1 MTGCFTVNKKYYKL
15 KINLMKTISKKFLS
29 IAAIALIAGLTLSSC
44 DDEEDDDMMLPSN
57 NIVELATS
65 TSDLSTLVTAITTA
79 DLTSVLQGEGPF
91 TVFAPTNAAFDNLED
106 GVLQTLLDNP
116 DVLAEVLQYHV
127 VSGQVMST
135 DLSNGEVSTLL
146 SGKSINVSIADGV
159 VTLNSSAIVTD
170 ADIEASNGVV
180 HIIDEVLLPEGFE
193 LPKDDIV
200 TIASETPS
208 LSILL
213 DALTMFPN
221 LVDALSSDGNYTV
234 FAPTNDAFTALLGVI
249 GQSSLDDVPEDVIE
263 RLLKYHVISS
273 AALMSGDLTDGQMAA
288 TLLSDDD
295 KVSVGISGSDVT
307 INGANVTTANVE
319 ASNGIVHIVDA
330 VLVPS
335 LELSIVN
342 TIVEPAYFNKDFSI
356 LTEAVVTADL
366 LSTLIDSEANYTLFA
381 PNNDAFEAAGI
392 TSLEGL
398 TANDLAPI
406 LTYHVLDT
414 EVFGD
419 GLPATGSAI
428 TSLGGD
434 FYLSLNDN
442 GAFINGLTEVTTAT
456 LSGEALDYNNG
467 VVHLIDRTLVPA
479 SDDIVD
485 IAVAAS
491 QASEGA
497 EFGQLVA
504 ALTAV
509 EEDES
514 AADLITALKGD
525 GPFTVFA
532 PTDDAFE
539 SLYELA
545 GVADFT
551 ALVNAVGITT
561 IEAVLKYHVVNAR
574 VFSTDLP
581 NLSSNTITTLGG
593 DFTLNLGSL
602 TITDTDAALELGSE
616 DAVIIDTDI
625 LATNGVI
632 HVIDEV
638 ILP

>member
-1 MTGCFTVNKKYYKL
+1 
-15 KINLMKTISKKFLS
+15 MKTIGKKFLS
-29 IAAIALIAGLTLSSC
+29 IAAIALIAGLTLTSC
-44 DDEEDDDMMLPSN
+44 DDDDDDDMMLPTN
-57 NIVELATS
+57 DIVALATS

-79 DLTSVLQGEGPF
+79 DLTSVLQGDGPF
-91 TVFAPTNAAFDNLED
+91 TVFAPTNDAFDNLED
-106 GVLQTLLDNP
+106 GVLETLLDNP
-116 DVLAEVLQYHV
+116 DLLAEVLQYHV
-127 VSGQVMST
+127 VSGKVMST
-135 DLSNGEVSTLL
+135 DLSNGDVATLL
-146 SGKSINVSIADGV
+146 SGKSINVSIMDGV
-159 VTLNSSAIVTD
+159 VTLNNNAMVTNVD
-170 ADIEASNGVV
+170 NEASNGVV

-193 LPKDDIV
+193 LPKDNIV
-200 TIASETPS
+200 SIASETPS
-208 LSILL
+208 LSILV
-213 DALTMFPN
+213 DALTMFPD

-234 FAPTNDAFTALLGVI
+234 FAPTNDAFTALLGII

-442 GAFINGLTEVTTAT
+442 GTFINGLTEVTTAT

-491 QASEGA
+491 EASEGA

-509 EEDES
+509 EEDET
-514 AADLITALKGD
+514 AADLITVLKGD
-525 GPFTVFA
+525 GPYTVFA
-532 PTDDAFE
+532 PTDAAFA

-545 GVADFT
+545 EVADFT
-551 ALVNAVGITT
+551 ALVNAVGIST
-561 IEAVLKYHVVNAR
+561 IEAVLKYHVVDAR